1 MAVVVL
7 LPSSDWTEENVA
19 TNAAAATVASNAA
32 DVVALGLC
40 LWAKRCMAIRFGKNL
55 SYSLKVVVVV
65 AAAALENSSWSE
77 SCC

>member
-7 LPSSDWTEENVA
+7 QPSSDWTEENVA

-40 LWAKRCMAIRFGKNL
+40 LWAKRCII
-55 SYSLKVVVVV
+55 VVVIVG
-65 AAAALENSSWSE
+65 
-77 SCC
+77 CHHI